1 MAGGDREHPT
11 PAALERFLRG
21 ELTPSE
27 AVPIVIHLLAGC
39 ADCKERMAPLA
50 RVVFGRGTLPE
61 PPPGSGA
68 EYDFPLFRVFAAV
81 RRFASAQA
89 HERDEVR
96 CEAFRPRE
104 VPPPAP
110 LSATERNA
118 RDRARCEAYLEQC
131 RSLRH
136 SDPEAAVLLARM
148 AVTVAEHLAADTA
161 EEARAVV
168 DLQASTL
175 AELGNTRRVA
185 GDYTGAETDLARAL
199 DRAGQGTG
207 DPLLLA
213 RIMDLNASIYTSQRR
228 FGEAFRLLDWTHEIY
243 LAHGDAHWA
252 GRTLISKGVA
262 AGYALEAEE
271 AIRLIGEGLH
281 LINPRRDPRLVLA
294 GVHSLIYF
302 LVDGSRFAEAKRLID
317 LSRELYTAYG
327 GPFEQLKAR
336 WVEGRIAV
344 GLKDDATAEEV
355 FREVR
360 AAFEAN
366 GLPCE
371 AALAAL
377 DLAAV
382 WLRQGRTGE
391 IRELIDQTVAI
402 FRARQIRRE
411 AIGALLMLR
420 EACEKQQA
428 TAALLQ
434 AVATELER
442 LEPARRSS

>member
-1 MAGGDREHPT
+1 MAGADREHPT

-21 ELTPSE
+21 DLTPRE

-39 ADCKERMAPLA
+39 EACKEQMAPLA

-61 PPPGSGA
+61 PAAGSGA
-68 EYDFPLFRVFAAV
+68 EYDFPLFRAFAAV
-81 RRFASAQA
+81 RRFASARA
-89 HERDEVR
+89 HERE
-96 CEAFRPRE
+96 EARRESARPRE

-110 LSATERNA
+110 LSAAERSA
-118 RDRARCEAYLEQC
+118 RDRQRCEAFLEQC

-136 SDPEAAVLLARM
+136 RDPEAAVLLARL
-148 AVTVAEHLAADTA
+148 AVTVAEHLTPETA
-161 EEARAVV
+161 GEAGAILDFQARA
-168 DLQASTL
+168 L

-185 GDYTGAETDLARAL
+185 GDFPGAEADLARAL
-199 DRAGQGTG
+199 ERAGRGTG

-213 RIMDLNASIYTSQRR
+213 RIMDLSASIYTSQRR
-228 FGEAFRLLDWTHEIY
+228 FDEAFQLLDWTHAIY
-243 LAHGDAHWA
+243 RAQGDAHWA

-262 AGYALEAEE
+262 AGYALDAGE
-271 AIRLIGEGLH
+271 AIRLIGEGLRQ
-281 LINPRRDPRLVLA
+281 IDPRRDPGLVLVA
-294 GVHSLIYF
+294 VHGLINF
-302 LVDGSRFAEAKRLID
+302 LVEGSRFAEARRLMD
-317 LSRELYTAYG
+317 LSRGLYAACGERFEL
-327 GPFEQLKAR
+327 LKAR
-336 WVEGRIAV
+336 WVEGQIAA
-344 GLKDDATAEEV
+344 GLGDDATAEEA
-355 FREVR
+355 FLEVR
-360 AAFEAN
+360 AGFETS

-382 WLRQGRTGE
+382 WLRQNRTGE

-402 FRARQIRRE
+402 FRARKIRRE

-442 LEPARRSS
+442 LEPARRTS